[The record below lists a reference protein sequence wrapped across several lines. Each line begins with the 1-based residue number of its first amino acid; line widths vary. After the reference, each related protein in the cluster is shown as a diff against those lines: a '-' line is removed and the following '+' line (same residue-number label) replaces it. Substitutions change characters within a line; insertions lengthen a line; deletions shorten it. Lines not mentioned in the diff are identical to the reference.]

1 MWRRHNRIAVGVFTV
16 WSIVVGATL
25 FAVTLLTMALSS
37 GEEIFYL
44 MVLRPQARKKPTCQ
58 ELLECPL
65 MVPTST
71 VDRWSLT
78 ITPV

>member
-1 MWRRHNRIAVGVFTV
+1 MWRRHNRIAVGVFAV

-25 FAVTLLTMALSS
+25 FAVTLLTTRLSS
-37 GEEIFYL
+37 GKEIFYL
-44 MVLRPQARKKPTCQ
+44 EVLRPQARKKSTCQ

-65 MVPTST
+65 MVPTSM

-78 ITPV
+78 IMPV